1 MTPSPSA
8 VSIAEAAAAAAAAT
22 EAGATATGSSA
33 ATANLADSLLVP
45 TYARGPLV
53 IDRGEG
59 VWLYDDAGRRYL
71 DFGAGIAVM
80 ALGHSDPEWVAT
92 VREQAGRLTHV
103 SNLYHTHPQTDLAA
117 RLVTHSF
124 ADRVFFGNTGAEA
137 NEAAFKFARKW
148 ARQAH
153 GPDKHE
159 IVAFGGGFHGRTMGA
174 VAATWKA
181 AYREPFAP
189 LVPGIRFAP
198 FNDLAAA
205 EAAIGPATCA
215 VIVEPVQG
223 EAGVLPAEADFLA
236 GLRALCDLHDALLI
250 FDEVQCGLGRTGH
263 LWAHEAYGLTP
274 DIMTLAKPLAGG
286 LPIGAALVTQ
296 RVADAI
302 GPGDHGSTF
311 ACGPL
316 VAAAA
321 CTVFDR
327 IRRPELLAH
336 VRRVGAHFQERL
348 RGLDSPRVVAL
359 RGSGLFIGLEL
370 DRPVKPVLAAAQE
383 RGLLL
388 INAGERVIRLCPPLV
403 VAETETDQAA
413 AILADCLRELD

>member
-1 MTPSPSA
+1 MTQPAPS
-8 VSIAEAAAAAAAAT
+8 VNENTAA
-22 EAGATATGSSA
+22 
-33 ATANLADSLLVP
+33 LADSLLVP

-59 VWLYDDAGRRYL
+59 VWLYDDTGRRYL

-148 ARQAH
+148 ARQTH
-153 GPDKHE
+153 GPDKFE
-159 IVAFGGGFHGRTMGA
+159 IVAFTGSFHGRTMA
-174 VAATWKA
+174 TVATTWKA

-189 LVPGIRFAP
+189 LIPGVRFAA

-205 EAAIGPATCA
+205 REAIGPATCA

-223 EAGVLPAEADFLA
+223 EGGVLAASPEFLE
-236 GLRALCDLHDALLI
+236 GLRGLCNQADALLI
-250 FDEVQCGLGRTGH
+250 FDEVQCGLGRTGR
-263 LWAHEAYGLTP
+263 LWAHEAWGVTP

-286 LPIGAALVTQ
+286 LPIGAVLVTQ
-296 RVADAI
+296 RVASAI

-327 IRRPELLAH
+327 IRHPDFLAQ
-336 VRRVGAHFQERL
+336 VRRVGEHLLNRL
-348 RGLDSPRVVAL
+348 RQVDSPRIAAL
-359 RGSGLFIGLEL
+359 RGSGLFVGLEL
-370 DRPVKPVLAAAQE
+370 DRPVKGLLAAAQE
-383 RGLLL
+383 RGLLA

-403 VAETETDQAA
+403 VNEAQVDQAVD
-413 AILADCLRELD
+413 ILAACLRELD